1 MELSEFPMNLPNER
15 LIEMYRKMLEI
26 RHFEQR
32 VYYLFLEGL
41 IPGTLH
47 LYAGQEAVAV
57 GACSAL
63 RKDDYIVSHHRP
75 HGLYIAKGGDIKRLM
90 AELFGKKTG
99 CCKGKGGS
107 MHVGDFKVGMPPSI
121 AIVGANVSI
130 AAGMALAFKMKGSDQ
145 VVACFFGD
153 GAVNQGMWH
162 EGVNIAAV
170 WKLPVVFI
178 CENNF
183 YAASTHISKVLP
195 VKRISDRSSAYSMPG
210 VTIDGNDVLAVYRE
224 VSKAVER
231 ARKGEGPMLIEC
243 LTYRHGGHSRSD
255 PATYR
260 PKEEVE
266 EWLKKD
272 PIPRFRNKLIE
283 MGVLTNRQAEKI
295 EKDVEVEIEEAVEF
309 AKESPFPEPESAI
322 EDIYA

>member
-1 MELSEFPMNLPNER
+1 LIPSVLNEK
-15 LIEMYRKMLEI
+15 LIEMYKGMLEI

-41 IPGTLH
+41 IPGTIH
-47 LYAGQEAVAV
+47 LYTGQEAVAV
-57 GACSAL
+57 GVCSSL
-63 RKDDYIVSHHRP
+63 RRDDFIVSTHRP
-75 HGLYIAKGGDIKRLM
+75 HGHYIAKGGRINELM

-107 MHVGDFKVGMPPSI
+107 MHVCDFNAGMPPAI
-121 AIVGANVSI
+121 AIVGANVPI
-130 AAGMALAFKMKGSDQ
+130 AAGMALAFKMKGTDQ
-145 VVACFFGD
+145 VVACFFGE

-170 WKLPVVFI
+170 WELPVMFV
-178 CENNF
+178 CENNL
-183 YAASTHISKVLP
+183 YAASTHVAKVMLAKNI
-195 VKRISDRSSAYSMPG
+195 VERAGAYGVPG
-210 VTIDGNDVLAVYRE
+210 VIVDGNDVIAVHRE
-224 VSKAVER
+224 ACKAVER

-243 LTYRHGGHSRSD
+243 LTYRHGGHSRGD

-272 PIPRFRNKLIE
+272 PVPRLKDKLIE
-283 MGVLTNRQAEKI
+283 MGILTSEEAEEI
-295 EKDVEVEIEEAVEF
+295 EKNVMAEIEGAVRF
-309 AKESPFPEPESAI
+309 AKESPFPEPEI
-322 EDIYA
+322 GLEEVYG

>member
-1 MELSEFPMNLPNER
+1 VVLLEIPNEK

-26 RHFEQR
+26 RYFEQT
-32 VYYLFLEGL
+32 VYYLFLEGI
-41 IPGTLH
+41 IPGTIH
-47 LYAGQEAVAV
+47 LYTGQEAVAV
-57 GACSAL
+57 GVCSSL
-63 RKDDYIVSHHRP
+63 RKDDFIVSTHRP
-75 HGLYIAKGGDIKRLM
+75 HGHYIAKGGQIKKLM
-90 AELFGKKTG
+90 AELLGKKTG

-107 MHVGDFKVGMPPSI
+107 MHVCDFDVGMPPAI
-121 AIVGANVSI
+121 AIVGANVPI
-130 AAGMALAFKMKGSDQ
+130 ASGMALAFKMKGTDQ

-170 WKLPVVFI
+170 WDLPVIFI

-183 YAASTHISKVLP
+183 YAASTHISKVMK
-195 VKRISDRSSAYSMPG
+195 VKRIADRASAYGIPG
-210 VTIDGNDVLAVYRE
+210 VTVDGNDVTAVYKE
-224 VSKAVER
+224 TCKAVDR
-231 ARKGEGPMLIEC
+231 ARKGEGPTLIEC

-272 PIPRFRNKLIE
+272 PIPRFKNKLIE
-283 MGVLTNRQAEKI
+283 IGVLTVEQAEEI
-295 EKDVEVEIEEAVEF
+295 ERSVRAEIEEAVKY
-309 AKESPFPEPESAI
+309 AKESPFPEPETAL
-322 EDIYA
+322 EDIWV

>member
-1 MELSEFPMNLPNER
+1 LSTDIPNEK
-15 LIEMYRKMLEI
+15 LIEMYQKMLEI

-41 IPGTLH
+41 IPGTIH
-47 LYAGQEAVAV
+47 LYTGQEAVAV
-57 GACSAL
+57 GVCSSL
-63 RKDDYIVSHHRP
+63 REDDFIVSTHRP
-75 HGLYIAKGGDIKRLM
+75 HGHYIAKGGQMNRLM

-107 MHVGDFKVGMPPSI
+107 MHICDFNVGMPPAI
-121 AIVGANVSI
+121 AIVGANVPI
-130 AAGMALAFKMKGSDQ
+130 AAGMALAFKMKGTDQ

-170 WKLPVVFI
+170 WKLPVIFV

-183 YAASTHISKVLP
+183 YAASTHVRKVML
-195 VKRISDRSSAYSMPG
+195 VKNVVERAGAYGIPG
-210 VTIDGNDVLAVYRE
+210 LIVDGNDVIAVYKATCE
-224 VSKAVER
+224 AVER
-231 ARKGEGPMLIEC
+231 ARKGEGPTLIEC
-243 LTYRHGGHSRSD
+243 LTYRHGGHSRGD

-266 EWLKKD
+266 EWLKRD
-272 PIPRFRNKLIE
+272 PIPRFKNKLVE
-283 MGVLTNRQAEKI
+283 MGILTDEQAEEI
-295 EKDVEVEIEEAVEF
+295 ERKVLAKIEEAVKF
-309 AKESPFPEPESAI
+309 AKESPMPDPEI
-322 EDIYA
+322 GLEDIYA

>member
-1 MELSEFPMNLPNER
+1 MNKFEIPNQK
-15 LIEMYRKMLEI
+15 LIEMYEKMLEI
-26 RHFEQR
+26 RYFEQR

-41 IPGTLH
+41 IPGTIH
-47 LYAGQEAVAV
+47 LYTGQEAVAV
-57 GACSAL
+57 GVCSSL
-63 RKDDYIVSHHRP
+63 RKDDFIVSTHRP
-75 HGLYIAKGGDIKRLM
+75 HGHYIAKGGPIKELM
-90 AELFGKKTG
+90 AELLGKKTG

-107 MHVGDFKVGMPPSI
+107 MHVCCFDAGIPPAI
-121 AIVGANVSI
+121 AIVGANVPI
-130 AAGMALAFKMKGSDQ
+130 AAGMALAFKMNGTDR

-170 WKLPVVFI
+170 WKLPVIFI

-183 YAASTHISKVLP
+183 YAASTHVTKVLP
-195 VKRISDRSSAYSMPG
+195 VKSIADRACAYGIPW
-210 VTIDGNDVLAVYRE
+210 VTVDGNDVLAVYRE
-224 VSKAVER
+224 AYKAVER
-231 ARKGEGPMLIEC
+231 ARQGKGPMLIEC
-243 LTYRHGGHSRSD
+243 LTYRHGGHSRGD

-272 PIPRFRNKLIE
+272 PIPRFKNKLIE
-283 MGVLTNRQAEKI
+283 MGVLTAKQTEEI
-295 EKDVEVEIEEAVEF
+295 EKNVQMKIEEAVKY
-309 AKESPFPEPESAI
+309 AKESPFPEPEIAL